1 MEPKRVLVVDD
12 EESML
17 KIIRYALEEA
27 GFKVATAADAET
39 AEREMPEFRP
49 DLIVLDVMLPG
60 ASGLEFTRTLRSSSD
75 VPVVMLSAKSEEI
88 DKILGLELGADDYV
102 TKPFSPR
109 ELVSR
114 VRAHLRRS
122 DTPSCVPT
130 GHTVGE
136 LRVDPESHQVYMGG
150 EVVHLTNTEF
160 QILELLS
167 RSPGKVFSRAAILD
181 SLWNGGFVGDERAVD
196 VHVHNIREKIERD
209 PAEPEYLLTVRG
221 IGYRLARG
229 LGRPR

>member
-1 MEPKRVLVVDD
+1 
-12 EESML
+12 
-17 KIIRYALEEA
+17 
-27 GFKVATAADAET
+27 
-39 AEREMPEFRP
+39 
-49 DLIVLDVMLPG
+49 MLPEV
-60 ASGLEFTRTLRSSSD
+60 SGWDVCRTLRAESS
-75 VPVVMLSAKSEEI
+75 VPIIMLTARDEATDKVV
-88 DKILGLELGADDYV
+88 GLELGADDYV

-122 DTPSCVPT
+122 DAPVCVPS

-136 LRVDPESHQVYMGG
+136 LRVDPDSHQVYMAG
-150 EVVHLTNTEF
+150 EVMHLTNTEF

-196 VHVHNIREKIERD
+196 VHVHNIREKIEAD
-209 PAEPEYLLTVRG
+209 PSSPQHLVTVRG
-221 IGYRLARG
+221 EGYRLKAQ
-229 LGRPR
+229 

>member
-1 MEPKRVLVVDD
+1 MEPKRILVVDD

-17 KIIRYALEEA
+17 KIVKYALEEA
-27 GFKVATAADAET
+27 GYRVETAADAET
-39 AEREMPEFRP
+39 AEEAVPDFHP

-60 ASGLEFTRTLRSSSD
+60 ASGLEFVKAFRTSSN
-75 VPVVMLSAKSEEI
+75 VPVIMLSARSEEI

-114 VRAHLRRS
+114 VRAHLRRQEA
-122 DTPSCVPT
+122 PVCVPA
-130 GHTVGE
+130 GYVVGD
-136 LRVDPESHQVYMGG
+136 LRVDPESHQVYMAGQS
-150 EVVHLTNTEF
+150 VYVTNTEF
-160 QILELLS
+160 QILELLA
-167 RSPGKVFSRAAILD
+167 RSPGKVFSRSAILD
-181 SLWNGGFVGDERAVD
+181 NLWGGGFVGDERAVD

-221 IGYRLARG
+221 IGYRLREA
-229 LGRPR
+229 